1 MNDYEKLFNKLRQY
15 GQEQVLRFYDDLDDA
30 GKERLIADIEAID
43 LDEIEKLYHLAD
55 VPAENKFDE
64 DELSPIDVIKA
75 PADGSPE
82 YKLYYDKGIEVLGS
96 GLVVAVT
103 MAGGEGSRLGH
114 NGPKGT
120 FIPRI
125 PGKGSLFEIQLDG
138 LKEIQKKCG
147 VYVHWFIMTGESN
160 HDKTVEY
167 FEENGYFGY
176 PKDKITFFKQGVLPV
191 LDLSGKLLLE
201 SKDRILRAPDGN
213 GGIFKALLANRIL
226 EDKDSLAAQYVF
238 VCGIDNCLVRMCDP
252 VFVGAI
258 AFSGRACLTKTF
270 MKRSPDE
277 KAGIYCLKNGRPLV
291 IEYTEIPEHMA
302 SEVNEDGTYK
312 YGDAN
317 VLNYIFDIDRLREA
331 LTVQLPYHIALKKV
345 KRLDEKGDPFRSEVP
360 DCRKYEMFMFD
371 IFNEM
376 GDAVAF
382 RIERDREFAPIKNA
396 EGIDSPETARELY
409 VKENRIAMERPV
421 VEIDGDEMTH
431 IVWNKIKS
439 IILDPFVKLN
449 TVYFDLSIQNRDA
462 TDDEVTVKA
471 AEAIKEHKVAV
482 KCATITP
489 NSQRVE
495 EFGLK
500 KMWKSPNGTIRGILD
515 GTVFRTPIIVDGI
528 SPVVRN
534 WEKPITIARH
544 AYGDIYSASETL
556 ARPGDE
562 VVLTIRSEKG
572 TREIPVHK
580 FGDSGGVVMGMHNED
595 CSIESFART
604 CFNYALSEGL
614 DLWFSSKDTISKTYD
629 HRFKD
634 VFEEIFEREYKE
646 SFDKKGI
653 TYFYTLV
660 DDAVSRVMKSK
671 GGFVWACK
679 NYDGDVF
686 SDMLASAFGSLSMM
700 TSVLVSPDGCFE
712 YEAAHGTIPRHY
724 HKYLKGEKTSTNPTA
739 TLFAWTGALSK
750 RGLIDGN
757 TALADFAERVE
768 KALYRT
774 VAEGYMTGD
783 LALITSNKNAVTL
796 GLDEFLEAVRD
807 RIFLG

>member
-1 MNDYEKLFNKLRQY
+1 MKDYDAIYKKLKEY
-15 GQEQVLRFYDDLDDA
+15 GQEDVLRFYQELDGA
-30 GKERLIADIEAID
+30 GRERLLSEAEALD
-43 LDEIEKLYHLAD
+43 LEEIQRLYHLAD

-64 DELSPIDVIKA
+64 NELSPIDVIKA
-75 PADGSPE
+75 PAEGTPDWE
-82 YKLYYDKGIEVLGS
+82 TYFRKGIEVLGS
-96 GLVVAVT
+96 GQVIAVT

-138 LKEIQKKCG
+138 LREIHKISG
-147 VYVHWFIMTGESN
+147 AFVHWFIMTGESN
-160 HDKTVEY
+160 HAKTVEY
-167 FEENGYFGY
+167 FEENGFFGY
-176 PKDKITFFKQGVLPV
+176 PREKITFFKQGVLPV
-191 LDLSGKLLLE
+191 LDLDGKLLLE
-201 SKDRILRAPDGN
+201 EKDKILKAPDGN
-213 GGIFKALLANRIL
+213 GGIFKALLDNRIL
-226 EDKDSLAAQYVF
+226 DTGDALSAKYVF

-258 AFSGRACLTKTF
+258 ALSGRACLTKTF

-277 KAGIYCLKNGRPLV
+277 KAGVYCLRNGRPLV
-291 IEYTEIPEHMA
+291 IEYTEIPPHMA
-302 SEVNEDGTYK
+302 AELNPDGSYR

-317 VLNYIFDIDRLREA
+317 VLNYIFDIGRLREA
-331 LTVQLPYHIALKKV
+331 LSVKLPYHIALKKV
-345 KRLDEKGDPFRSEVP
+345 KRLDQNGMPFRSEVP

-382 RIERDREFAPIKNA
+382 RIERDREFAPVKNA
-396 EGIDSPETARELY
+396 EGIDSPRTARELFMR
-409 VKENRIAMERPV
+409 ENKIVMEKPL
-421 VEIDGDEMTH
+421 VEIDGDEMTR
-431 IVWNKIKS
+431 IVWQKIKDTVIS
-439 IILDPFVKLN
+439 PFVRLN
-449 TVYFDLSIQNRDA
+449 TDYYDLSVQNRDA
-462 TDDEVTVKA
+462 TDDAVTVAA
-471 AEAIKEHKVAV
+471 AEAIKKHKVAV

-489 NSQRVE
+489 NAKRVE

-500 KMWKSPNGTIRGILD
+500 KMWKSPNGTIRGILG

-528 SPVVRN
+528 SPVVRS

-544 AYGDIYSASETL
+544 AYGDVYSAVETK
-556 ARPGDE
+556 AGRGDE
-562 VVLTIRSEKG
+562 VFLTVRSESG
-572 TREIPVHK
+572 IREIPVHK
-580 FGDSGGVVMGMHNED
+580 FTESGGIVMGMHNED
-595 CSIESFART
+595 SSVESFARA

-614 DLWFSSKDTISKTYD
+614 DLWFSSKDTISKIYD

-634 VFEEIFEREYKE
+634 IFEELYENEYRSAFEE
-646 SFDKKGI
+646 KGI
-653 TYFYTLV
+653 SYFYTLV

-724 HKYLKGEKTSTNPTA
+724 HKYLNGEKTSTNPTA
-739 TLFAWTGALSK
+739 TLFAWTGALAK
-750 RGLIDGN
+750 RGALDGN
-757 TALADFAERVE
+757 AALCDFAGRVE
-768 KALYRT
+768 KALYAT
-774 VAEGYMTGD
+774 IGDGFMTGD
-783 LALITSNKNAVTL
+783 LALITEKENVVTL
-796 GLDEFLEAVRD
+796 GLDEFLEKIRD
-807 RIFLG
+807 RIFD